1 MASLLLPLLAAS
13 NITNVTTTETDTEQ
27 QYGYDPSEG
36 VAIVFI
42 VLFGLSTLLHGAQA
56 TYFRTWFLL
65 PTAVLCGLGESLGWV
80 GRLWSDIG
88 QCGHGIQNPVR
99 WAAILGFNSG
109 KLTSGTHQTRIS
121 ATIISPTP
129 LLAASFIIFSR
140 IIQQLGPQYSLL
152 PSRSY
157 AWIFVS
163 CDLIALVVQGV
174 GGGLASAAV
183 TLSAANQ
190 GADIMLGGI
199 GFQFAVVVI
208 FTFLVTDFLIRRARD
223 APWRPAEPTSTIV
236 PGTRMSQRTRITL
249 YALAFSNTVLFIR
262 SVYRLIELSGGW
274 EGRIIHTQV
283 YFNVL
288 DGGMIVL
295 AMAVWN
301 FVHPGVFLRAPAK
314 GEDVGM
320 EKLQRRAVED
330 GQA

>member
-36 VAIVFI
+36 VPIVFI
-42 VLFGLSTLLHGAQA
+42 VLFGLSTLLHAAQA

-80 GRLWSDIG
+80 GRLWSATSASADTAFK
-88 QCGHGIQNPVR
+88 IQ
-99 WAAILGFNSG
+99 
-109 KLTSGTHQTRIS
+109 IS

-129 LLAASFIIFSR
+129 LLAANFVIFSR

-208 FTFLVTDFLIRRARD
+208 FTFLVMDFLIRRARD
-223 APWRPAEPTSTIV
+223 APWHPAEATSTVV
-236 PGTRMSQRTRITL
+236 PRTRMSQRTRITL

-301 FVHPGVFLRAPAK
+301 FVHPGIFLRAPAK

-320 EKLQRRAVED
+320 EKLQRRTMDD